1 MKKILATTAI
11 ALVMAN
17 GAFAESHMNAD
28 GTPKDTATSTD
39 TTAAPAD
46 GSTSTDTT
54 AAPADGAES
63 TDTTEAP
70 ADGSM
75 STDSATSTDTTM
87 APADGAASTDSATST
102 DSTMAPAD
110 GTAATDGAAS
120 TDGTMTTDSATAP
133 ADSSTGMA
141 TDSASSAPSMTMDG
155 YETVMNADVT
165 TDELTGTKVYGP
177 DEDEV
182 GEIGDLVVGEEGKI
196 TDVIVDVGGFLG
208 LGEKPVSIA
217 FDSVQIMKQT
227 DGDDMRAYV
236 SMTEDQLKELPKYE
250 SPNDAAAMDAA
261 TTDSTTMDSTATD
274 SSTMEAAPAD
284 GTATDAAP
292 ADGTAPA
299 ANN

>member
-28 GTPKDTATSTD
+28 GTPKDAATSTD
-39 TTAAPAD
+39 TMAPAAD
-46 GSTSTDTT
+46 STTSTDT
-54 AAPADGAES
+54 
-63 TDTTEAP
+63 
-70 ADGSM
+70 
-75 STDSATSTDTTM
+75 M
-87 APADGAASTDSATST
+87 APAADS
-102 DSTMAPAD
+102 
-110 GTAATDGAAS
+110 
-120 TDGTMTTDSATAP
+120 TMTTDTTTAP
-133 ADSSTGMA
+133 ADTSTGMA
-141 TDSASSAPSMTMDG
+141 MDSTATAPTMTMDG
-155 YETVMNADVT
+155 YDTVMNADVT
-165 TDELTGTKVYGP
+165 TDALTGTEVYGP
-177 DEDEV
+177 DDKEV
-182 GEIGDLVVGEEGKI
+182 GEIGDLVMGADGTV

-250 SPNDAAAMDAA
+250 APADAAATDTMPAA
-261 TTDSTTMDSTATD
+261 TDGTAP
-274 SSTMEAAPAD
+274 AAD
-284 GTATDAAP
+284 GTAPA